1 MFGFIILIILN
12 IRARILDWGSKPFL
26 FCGEHRPVNS
36 SMLHAFSAFYFHLIF
51 INVGFILFFKKMAK
65 CKELNATYLPSR
77 SQSYTSTFMVLQKMT
92 LVVKLQ
98 FLLQFSSEK
107 TTDMKKCQVVH

>member
-1 MFGFIILIILN
+1 MTKF
-12 IRARILDWGSKPFL
+12 
-26 FCGEHRPVNS
+26 
-36 SMLHAFSAFYFHLIF
+36 
-51 INVGFILFFKKMAK
+51 
-65 CKELNATYLPSR
+65 KELNATYLPSR